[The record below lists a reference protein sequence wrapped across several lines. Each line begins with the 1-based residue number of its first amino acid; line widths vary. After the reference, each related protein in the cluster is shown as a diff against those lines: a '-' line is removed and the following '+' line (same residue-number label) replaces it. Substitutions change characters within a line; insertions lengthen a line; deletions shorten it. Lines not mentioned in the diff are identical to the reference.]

1 MKEGMFIK
9 DYFDEF
15 NKIILYL
22 KNIDVIID
30 DKDQVLILLYLLPP
44 LF

>member
-1 MKEGMFIK
+1 MKEGMIIK